1 MRLGVA
7 ASLVEGTVLP
17 GDVSVEEGLVSG
29 LGLSPAGSTG
39 LATPGFVDVQVNGV
53 AGVDFLSADTA
64 GYARASEALAR
75 TGVTAFQPTFVSSP
89 VEVAGEAIVTL
100 STLDGPLPGAQVL
113 PAPLEGPFISP
124 LHHGAHNPRHLLAA
138 STEVADAL
146 CALGPVGYVTLAP
159 EIEGGLAL
167 VEHLVARGLVVS
179 LGHSDARAD
188 DATAAFDRGARAVTH
203 VFNAMRAW
211 APRDPGLAGV
221 ALSRP
226 DVFVAAIVDF
236 VHLARE
242 TVRLLLTTAGDRLVL
257 ISDAIEAAGLGD
269 GTYHPGGREVV
280 VRAGGAARRRHPGG
294 ERGGHRPGGPEPGLG
309 RSRPRAG
316 GGSGDPRA
324 GAAAPAIGP
333 RRAEDGGPRRHR
345 GPRRLPR
352 GDAHAGRRQGGI
364 RGVTR
369 RQIDG

>member
-39 LATPGFVDVQVNGV
+39 LAIPGFVDVQVNGV

-113 PAPLEGPFISP
+113 PAHLEGPFISP

-138 STEVADAL
+138 STEVADSL

-226 DVFVAAIVDF
+226 DVFVTAIVDF

-269 GTYHPGGREVV
+269 GTYHLGDREVV
-280 VRAGGAARRRHPGG
+280 VRAGEARLADGTLAGSVVAIDQAVRNLVSVGAGLELAVGAATRVPARLLRRSDLGELRMGG
-294 ERGGHRPGGPEPGLG
+294 
-309 RSRPRAG
+309 RADIAVLD
-316 GGSGDPRA
+316 GSL
-324 GAAAPAIGP
+324 
-333 RRAEDGGPRRHR
+333 E
-345 GPRRLPR
+345 
-352 GDAHAGRRQGGI
+352 
-364 RGVTR
+364 VTR
-369 RQIDG
+369 TLVGGREAYAA